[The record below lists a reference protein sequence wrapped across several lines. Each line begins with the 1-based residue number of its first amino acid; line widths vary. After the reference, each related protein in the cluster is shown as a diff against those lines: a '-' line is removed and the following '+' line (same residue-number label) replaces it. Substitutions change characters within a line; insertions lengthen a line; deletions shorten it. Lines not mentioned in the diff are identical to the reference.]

1 MSISGIGSLN
11 TYIYN
16 SQTKKLSTKD
26 GSKDAFVD
34 YFNGDISGDD
44 SDSLNGF
51 DIGRKNGIE
60 TMIEIWSSD
69 QKGNIFNDPAKTEF
83 EITTEVVDAGE
94 SRDFI
99 DGKKAFTDYYF
110 TFLQCIDKAELK
122 KAMHEKFLAEFNEK
136 YNVTPDHGS
145 NRNVESDTAQNAVPV
160 EGNGEEHRRFVIP
173 VWLEN
178 KALKEYEEWLCKPLS
193 ERTSA
198 VDRRQ

>member
-94 SRDFI
+94 SRYFI
-99 DGKKAFTDYYF
+99 YGKKSFSDYY
-110 TFLQCIDKAELK
+110 
-122 KAMHEKFLAEFNEK
+122 
-136 YNVTPDHGS
+136 
-145 NRNVESDTAQNAVPV
+145 
-160 EGNGEEHRRFVIP
+160 
-173 VWLEN
+173 
-178 KALKEYEEWLCKPLS
+178 
-193 ERTSA
+193 
-198 VDRRQ
+198 

>member
-94 SRDFI
+94 SRYFI
-99 DGKKAFTDYYF
+99 DGKKAFTDYDC
-110 TFLQCIDKAELK
+110 TFFQCIDQAELT
-122 KAMHEKFLAEFNEK
+122 KALQEKFLAEFNEK

-145 NRNVESDTAQNAVPV
+145 NRNLESDTAQNAVPV